1 MSERTYWRDLTYH
14 LFHRKESAKR
24 FIDESMADIL
34 RMRDVDCVEHCYA
47 CGRPLALIE
56 VKAGARRS
64 VYVEPLIHLADRAG
78 LPAFVVFYRR
88 SRELNPVYLGET
100 NLDGTPIR
108 DIEQL
113 TVVNAAD
120 GSAMHLAPAEFFEWL
135 LELHLACTC
144 SAAVNIRRRR
154 GEGR

>member
-24 FIDESMADIL
+24 FIDEPMAGIL
-34 RMRDVDCVEHCYA
+34 RMRDIDCVEHCYA

-56 VKAGARRS
+56 VKAGRRRA
-64 VYVEPLIHLADRAG
+64 VYVEPMVRLADRAG

-88 SRELNPVYLGET
+88 STELNPVYLGRT

-108 DIEQL
+108 DIEDL
-113 TVVNAAD
+113 AVESATD
-120 GSAMHLAPAEFFEWL
+120 GSVWHLAPAEFFEWL
-135 LELHLACTC
+135 LDVHLSCTC
-144 SAAVNIRRRR
+144 RAAANIRRRR
-154 GEGR
+154 GESR